1 MPYDPK
7 ASLLA
12 KVNAME
18 ALAKSGAPVNP
29 VDPAYNQWRPDFK
42 ATPVQSVQAPVQP
55 MAQSQSSSQAPASD
69 DPNARLQ
76 AYLAQSGQQAKPKTA
91 LGMVGSAFG
100 TIGRGLADMA
110 LQPARFVEQA
120 GKGLGIKALEISKG
134 RKLSEE
140 EVNKINS
147 YGGPGLQESVA
158 NAVAPSVAS
167 QYNTDS
173 YKTIGEAAGGA
184 IQAAANL
191 ATPFVGG
198 GVAKNVIQGMAL
210 SGGSSL
216 ERGDSAG
223 DVLKNTAIG
232 GTVSGVLA
240 KGSQMVGDKSG
251 KANIAD
257 DMSSAV
263 SRAAKTYGID
273 DASNAVSKAGKVTSS
288 ASVVS
293 PVIAKAEKVAN
304 RRGIDERATQLIA
317 ESASNPSEL
326 RLLQKMQSIAEQA
339 SETLT
344 PSKRPEEV
352 IGAVIN
358 KNASRLLS
366 NRKSAG
372 KALDVAF
379 KNIPSKPI
387 DITPQ
392 AQRFVSEL
400 QSLEIKVTPGG
411 KLDFRGS
418 AFGGP
423 SGGKTRAL
431 FEDAYRDIAPNA
443 KGQSIRM
450 PARLRATRQKLF
462 RALDLDKTG
471 EAFTSQDKALVE
483 RLRGWLDEPL
493 QQASPKYAKA
503 SRQYAT
509 ISDVLGEFYNLIGKK
524 FTDAD
529 ETILNMRSG
538 ELANRLLSNSPA
550 NIERVLNALD
560 EALPASVRSKSP
572 NLKRLVAFGQLMQ
585 DVYKITPLTSLQGRL
600 ERGAANTLEGID
612 LASKLVRKDA
622 AGIVETAA
630 KKALGITPEKQQK
643 AISDLIDAYQG
654 ITSETAND
662 IFNKSVE
669 KIYKLKVPLAAKLK
683 MLESIPDFAGI
694 FGGIA
699 GGSQGVETQQQEP
712 QSPQVPQDGT
722 QDPNERLMK
731 EIERLK
737 AAQ

>member
-1 MPYDPK
+1 M
-7 ASLLA
+7 ASYAESLFSGKTQSPFGPAPEVGAGLGIGKGGVMTPEQERLLA
-12 KVNAME
+12 TDVAQINPTPR
-18 ALAKSGAPVNP
+18 APV
-29 VDPAYNQWRPDFK
+29 AH
-42 ATPVQSVQAPVQP
+42 QP
-55 MAQSQSSSQAPASD
+55 AQSTAPQSD

-76 AYLAQSGQQAKPKTA
+76 AYLAQQPAKPKTA
-91 LGMVGSAFG
+91 LGMVGGAVG
-100 TIGRGLADMA
+100 TIGRGIADLA

-140 EVNKINS
+140 EVNKINN

-173 YKTIGEAAGGA
+173 YKTVGEAVGGA

-240 KGSQMVGDKSG
+240 KGSQMVGDKFG

-288 ASVVS
+288 DSIVS

-317 ESASNPSEL
+317 ESAGSPKEIG
-326 RLLQKMQSIAEQA
+326 LLKKMQNIAKEA
-339 SETLT
+339 SKTLT
-344 PSKRPEEV
+344 PRERPETVIGEV
-352 IGAVIN
+352 INSRIKSVEAAKRVAGKQLEKAVNSMPNSPISIDSQAIGFMSRLRDMGVEIKGN
-358 KNASRLLS
+358 KLDFRKSSFTDDTAAKRLIESAYNDIRPNPAGQTLRTPQRIRVIRQKLFKALDGEIGEKLSSSDVTLVSSLRDSLDEPLKALSDDYARSSMQYAKSYSALEGVYSALGKKFSRSGDEILNIRAGELSIRLLS
-366 NRKSAG
+366 N
-372 KALDVAF
+372 
-379 KNIPSKPI
+379 
-387 DITPQ
+387 
-392 AQRFVSEL
+392 
-400 QSLEIKVTPGG
+400 
-411 KLDFRGS
+411 
-418 AFGGP
+418 
-423 SGGKTRAL
+423 
-431 FEDAYRDIAPNA
+431 
-443 KGQSIRM
+443 
-450 PARLRATRQKLF
+450 
-462 RALDLDKTG
+462 
-471 EAFTSQDKALVE
+471 TS
-483 RLRGWLDEPL
+483 
-493 QQASPKYAKA
+493 
-503 SRQYAT
+503 
-509 ISDVLGEFYNLIGKK
+509 
-524 FTDAD
+524 
-529 ETILNMRSG
+529 
-538 ELANRLLSNSPA
+538 A
-550 NIERVLNALD
+550 NIENTLSQLD
-560 EALPASVRSKSP
+560 DVIGKGDVD
-572 NLKRLVAFGQLMQ
+572 LKRLVAFSQMLQ

-662 IFNKSVE
+662 IFDKAVN
-669 KIYKLKVPLAAKLK
+669 KIYKLKVPLVAKLK

-699 GGSQGVETQQQEP
+699 GGSQDVDTKQQDMQAP
-712 QSPQVPQDGT
+712 QGLPQVPQNDT